1 MRHVF
6 GSLLATFV
14 LAAPLALF
22 SQEFRGTIS
31 GAITDPTGAMV
42 GGARVTVTETNT
54 GTRIPTVSGSSG
66 EYTAAFLLP
75 GDYDVDVQMQG
86 FKGFT
91 RRGVHVGA
99 GDHAVID
106 VRLEVG
112 DIATSVEVT
121 ADASLLN
128 TDNSSVGQAITT
140 KEVAE
145 LPINGRTPMMAAS
158 LALGVV
164 GYAQPTLVHPFDSGA
179 AAGWSVGGA
188 YQQTSELLVNG
199 SPNATWDG
207 RLAYSPPQDAVQ
219 EVRVKASD
227 TDAAFG
233 HTAGG
238 TLNQITKSGT
248 NSLHGSAWEFNQP
261 NTLTA
266 NDFFLNQKGQPRP
279 VTHLNQYG
287 VTAGGPMLLPKVFN
301 GRNKLFW
308 FFAWEGMKDAQ
319 PNPVNLTVPS
329 DAQRAGNF
337 AQMLVPTKANPQG
350 TKLYDPY
357 SAVVSGSNITRQ
369 PFTNNQIPQVAPYVN
384 PVAQAYL
391 KLIPAANA
399 AGLPDGTL
407 NFVTAPNTPDNY
419 NNEMGR
425 IDYNM
430 NDNSRMFFDIRHTDY
445 TQTKNNYFNN
455 IATGSTLFRV
465 NTGVSVDEVY
475 TFNPSNILDVRVNFT
490 RMNEGHDVPSVGFNP
505 TTLGFPSYMAT
516 QSPYLAL
523 PIISFASSSYQQLG
537 NTGTGADRLP
547 SQSAQLFATW
557 VKIKG
562 NHTLKFGGDFRQYRL
577 NTFTAGNSAGTFSFS
592 GNNWVR
598 QTQATSTSVVGQDLA
613 EFLMGLPTGGSYDL
627 NTFGSWYSYYSS
639 VFVQDDWRVKRNLTL
654 NLGLRF
660 DHDGPYN
667 EKYGRTVNGFDATS
681 ANPLQSAAQAAY
693 ARAPIAQL
701 PASAFNVLGGLTF
714 PGNGTAVYNN
724 TSHLVSPRVG
734 FAWTPDKL
742 HGKTVVRGGF
752 GMFVAPV
759 SIARMDVN
767 GKFSTSPE
775 TNQEGFSQTTTMVPT
790 SDNYA
795 SPAATLSNPFPNG
808 LLPPSGASLGLL
820 TFAGQAITYI
830 NPDIS
835 SPYSLRWNFGIQ
847 QSLTPNLMVEVAYIG
862 NHSIH
867 LPVDATQLNGI
878 PRQFMSTL
886 GVRDPAQNY
895 LATTAANPFFGLQ
908 TTTGTAANTTPAQ
921 LLSRFPEFPVGD
933 SASGWNGG
941 GGIIEQNASVG
952 SSYFNSLNV
961 RLQKRT
967 SHGLNFT
974 FNYIFSKLIE
984 RVTWL
989 NDSDPA
995 PEKRI
1000 SSIDHP
1006 HRFVAAISYELPV
1019 GRNKLVNLQS
1029 RWIDSILGGW
1039 QLNAVYTYQT
1049 GAPINWN
1056 NGSTT
1061 SPGDYVYFGAPLVLN
1076 NRMAD
1081 PGSKAFNV
1089 EAFDTASTD
1098 AFQYHIR
1105 TFPTMISSLRMDGIN
1120 QFDPSLLKRISF
1132 TEKAYL
1138 QLRFEA
1144 FNALNHPV
1152 FPTPNTTASGS
1163 SFGTISG
1170 AQANRARSIQLGAR
1184 FVF

>member
-1 MRHVF
+1 MRLVAR
-6 GSLLATFV
+6 LAMAV
-14 LAAPLALF
+14 LVLPLALLA
-22 SQEFRGTIS
+22 QEFRGTIS
-31 GAITDPTGAMV
+31 GMITDPTGAMV
-42 GGARVTVTETNT
+42 AGAKVTVTETNT
-54 GTRIPTVSGSSG
+54 GTRIPTVSGATG
-66 EYTAAFLLP
+66 EYTVPFLLP
-75 GDYDVDVQMQG
+75 GDYDIEVQMQG
-86 FKGFT
+86 FKAIT

-99 GDHAVID
+99 GDHPVID
-106 VRLEVG
+106 IRLDVG
-112 DIATSVEVT
+112 DVATTVEVT
-121 ADASLLN
+121 EDASLLT
-128 TDNSSVGQAITT
+128 TDTSTLGQAITT

-145 LPINGRTPMMAAS
+145 LPINGRTPMMAAA

-248 NSLHGSAWEFNQP
+248 NSFHGSAWEFNQP

-266 NDFFLNQKGQPRP
+266 NDFFLNQTGSKRP

-287 VTAGGPMLLPKVFN
+287 VTAGGPVLLPKVFN

-319 PNPVNLTVPS
+319 PNPVKLTVPT
-329 DAQRAGNF
+329 DAERGGNF

-357 SAVVSGSNITRQ
+357 TAVVSGSNITRTQ
-369 PFTNNQIPQVAPYVN
+369 FPNNQIPQVAPYVN

-391 KLIPAANA
+391 KFIPAPNT
-399 AGLPDGTL
+399 AGLEDGTQ
-407 NFVTAPNTPDNY
+407 NYVTAPNTPDNFS
-419 NNEMGR
+419 NEMGR

-430 NDNSRMFFDIRHTDY
+430 NDKSRMFFDIRHTDY
-445 TQTKNNYFNN
+445 TQVKNNYFNN
-455 IATGSTLFRV
+455 LSTGSLLFRT

-475 TFNPSNILDVRVNFT
+475 TVGPTNILDVRFNFT

-505 TTLGFPSYMAT
+505 TTLGFPGYMVANS
-516 QSPYLAL
+516 QYLAL
-523 PIISFASSSYQQLG
+523 PVISFATGSFQTLG

-547 SQSAQLFATW
+547 SQSAQIFATW

-562 NHTLKFGGDFRQYRL
+562 RHTLKFGGDFRQYRL
-577 NTFTAGNSAGTFSFS
+577 NYFAAGNSAGTFSFS

-598 QTQATSTSVVGQDLA
+598 ETQATSSSVVGQDLA

-639 VFVQDDWRVKRNLTL
+639 VFVQDDWRVNRNLTL

-660 DHDGPYN
+660 DHDAPYN
-667 EKYGRTVNGFDATS
+667 EKYGRTVNGFDTTS
-681 ANPLQSAAQAAY
+681 ANPLQAAAQAAY
-693 ARAPIAQL
+693 AKAPIAQV
-701 PASAFNVLGGLTF
+701 PVNAFHVLGGLTY
-714 PGNGTAVYNN
+714 PGSGTAVYNN
-724 TSHLVSPRVG
+724 TSHLASPRVG
-734 FAWTPDKL
+734 FAWTPDKF
-742 HGKTVVRGGF
+742 HGKTVIRAGF

-775 TNQEGFSQTTTMVPT
+775 ANQQGFSQTTTMVPT
-790 SDNYA
+790 GNNYA
-795 SPAATLSNPFPNG
+795 SPAATLSNPFPTG
-808 LLPPSGASLGLL
+808 LLTPSGSSLGLL
-820 TFAGQAITYI
+820 TFAGQGITFI
-830 NPDIS
+830 NPNMS

-847 QSLTPNLMVEVAYIG
+847 QSLTPNLMLEVAYIG
-862 NHSIH
+862 NHSVH

-886 GVRDPAQNY
+886 GVRDPSQSY
-895 LATTAANPFFGLQ
+895 LSNTASNPFFGLQ
-908 TTTGTAANTTPAQ
+908 TSTGTAANTTAAQ
-921 LLSRFPEFPVGD
+921 LLAPFPQFPVGD
-933 SASGWNGG
+933 TATGWNGN

-961 RLQKRT
+961 RVQKRT

-1006 HRFVAAISYELPV
+1006 NRFVTAISYELPI
-1019 GRNKLVNLQS
+1019 GRNKLVDLPA
-1029 RWIDSILGGW
+1029 RWMNGIFGGW
-1039 QLNAVYTYQT
+1039 QLNTVYTYQT

-1061 SPGDYVYFGAPLVLN
+1061 SPGDYVYSGDPIVLN

-1081 PGSKAFNV
+1081 PKVAAFNIGV
-1089 EAFDTASTD
+1089 FKTAATDT
-1098 AFQYHIR
+1098 FQYHIR
-1105 TFPTMISSLRMDGIN
+1105 TFPTMISAFRMDGIN
-1120 QFDPSLLKRISF
+1120 QLDPSLLKRVSF
-1132 TEKAYL
+1132 TEKAFL

-1144 FNALNHPV
+1144 FNVLNHPV
-1152 FPTPNTTASGS
+1152 FPAPNTTVSSGN

-1170 AQANRARSIQLGAR
+1170 AQANRPRSIQLGAR
-1184 FVF
+1184 IVF

>member
-921 LLSRFPEFPVGD
+921 LLSRFP
-933 SASGWNGG
+933 
-941 GGIIEQNASVG
+941 
-952 SSYFNSLNV
+952 
-961 RLQKRT
+961 
-967 SHGLNFT
+967 
-974 FNYIFSKLIE
+974 
-984 RVTWL
+984 
-989 NDSDPA
+989 
-995 PEKRI
+995 
-1000 SSIDHP
+1000 
-1006 HRFVAAISYELPV
+1006 
-1019 GRNKLVNLQS
+1019 
-1029 RWIDSILGGW
+1029 
-1039 QLNAVYTYQT
+1039 
-1049 GAPINWN
+1049 
-1056 NGSTT
+1056 
-1061 SPGDYVYFGAPLVLN
+1061 
-1076 NRMAD
+1076 
-1081 PGSKAFNV
+1081 
-1089 EAFDTASTD
+1089 
-1098 AFQYHIR
+1098 
-1105 TFPTMISSLRMDGIN
+1105 
-1120 QFDPSLLKRISF
+1120 
-1132 TEKAYL
+1132 
-1138 QLRFEA
+1138 
-1144 FNALNHPV
+1144 
-1152 FPTPNTTASGS
+1152 
-1163 SFGTISG
+1163 
-1170 AQANRARSIQLGAR
+1170 
-1184 FVF
+1184 

>member
-1 MRHVF
+1 M
-6 GSLLATFV
+6 AV
-14 LAAPLALF
+14 LVLPLALF
-22 SQEFRGTIS
+22 AQEFRGTIS
-31 GAITDPTGAMV
+31 GMITDPTGAMV
-42 GGARVTVTETNT
+42 AGAKVTVTETNT
-54 GTRIPTVSGSSG
+54 GTRIPTVSGASG

-75 GDYDVDVQMQG
+75 GDYDITVELQG
-86 FKGFT
+86 FKGFF

-112 DIATSVEVT
+112 DVATTLEVT
-121 ADASLLN
+121 EDASLLT
-128 TDNSSVGQAITT
+128 TDTSTVGQAITT

-145 LPINGRTPMMAAS
+145 LPINGRTPMMAAA

-248 NSLHGSAWEFNQP
+248 NSFHGSAWEFNQP

-266 NDFFLNQKGQPRP
+266 NDFFLNQKGQARP

-287 VTAGGPMLLPKVFN
+287 VTAGGPVLLPKVFN

-329 DAQRAGNF
+329 DAERGGNF

-357 SAVVSGSNITRQ
+357 TAVVSGSNITRTQ
-369 PFTNNQIPQVAPYVN
+369 FPNNQIPQVAPYVN

-391 KLIPAANA
+391 KFIPKPNA
-399 AGLPDGTL
+399 AGLEDGTQ
-407 NFVTAPNTPDNY
+407 NYITAPNTPDNFS
-419 NNEMGR
+419 NEMGR

-430 NDNSRMFFDIRHTDY
+430 NDNSRMFFDVRHTDY
-445 TQTKNNYFNN
+445 TQIKNNYFNN
-455 IATGSTLFRV
+455 ISTGSLLFRT
-465 NTGVSVDEVY
+465 NTGISVDEVY
-475 TFNPSNILDVRVNFT
+475 TVNPTNILDVRFNFT

-505 TTLGFPSYMAT
+505 TTLGFPAYMAANS
-516 QSPYLAL
+516 QYLAL
-523 PIISFASSSYQQLG
+523 PVLTFATSSFQTLG

-547 SQSAQLFATW
+547 SQSGQIFATW

-562 NHTLKFGGDFRQYRL
+562 SHTLKFGGDFRQYRL

-592 GNNWVR
+592 GNNYVR
-598 QTQATSTSVVGQDLA
+598 ETQATSSSVVGQDFA

-639 VFVQDDWRVKRNLTL
+639 VFVQDDWRVTRNLTL

-667 EKYGRTVNGFDATS
+667 EKYGRTVNGFDTTS
-681 ANPLQSAAQAAY
+681 ASPLQAAAQAAY

-701 PASAFNVLGGLTF
+701 PANAFNVLGGLTF

-724 TSHLVSPRVG
+724 NSHLVSPRVG
-734 FAWTPDKL
+734 FAWTPEQF
-742 HGKTVVRGGF
+742 HGKTVIRAGF

-775 TNQEGFSQTTTMVPT
+775 TNQEGFSQSTTIVPT
-790 SDNYA
+790 SNNYA
-795 SPAATLSNPFPNG
+795 SPAATLSNPFPSG
-808 LLPPSGASLGLL
+808 LLAPSGSSLGLL
-820 TFAGQAITYI
+820 TFAGQAITFI
-830 NPDIS
+830 NPNMS

-847 QSLTPNLMVEVAYIG
+847 QSLTPNLMLEVAYIG
-862 NHSIH
+862 NHSVH
-867 LPVDATQLNGI
+867 LPVDATQLNGM
-878 PRQFMSTL
+878 PRQFLSTL

-908 TTTGTAANTTPAQ
+908 TSTGTAANTTPAQ
-921 LLSRFPEFPVGD
+921 LLARYPQFPVGD
-933 SASGWNGG
+933 SASGWNGN

-967 SHGLNFT
+967 SHGLNLT
-974 FNYIFSKLIE
+974 ANYIFSKLIE

-1029 RWIDSILGGW
+1029 RWMNSVLGGW
-1039 QLNAVYTYQT
+1039 QLNGVYTYQV

-1081 PGSKAFNV
+1081 PGSTAFNV
-1089 EAFDTASTD
+1089 SAFDTKSAD

-1105 TFPTMISSLRMDGIN
+1105 TFPTMISGLRMDGIN
-1120 QFDPSLLKRISF
+1120 QFDPSLLKRVSF

-1152 FPTPNTTASGS
+1152 FPAPNTTASGS

-1170 AQANRARSIQLGAR
+1170 AQANRPRSIQLGAR
-1184 FVF
+1184 LVF